1 VEIDGVVCNQ
11 HVMLDA
17 LNFPDKPNSFGIWYS
32 RTSDYT
38 RRDFVFSPIEVTDDD
53 AYLYTLGN
61 TLQFGTIQLQLWR
74 LQVIDVVSQPL
85 VHQPGSPVLENQI
98 LHERSKKAGAHH
110 VKFGE
115 EYVSLQPTVDLVDGY
130 KMDTAPYATF
140 IFRYRPLDMLMA
152 NGIVPR
158 PMGQS
163 RVTQVKPEGDTATA
177 DEIRNLEARL
187 KSLRSEIAIPNRGG
201 PSGTRRVKMEPMN
214 SNGTFVHREV
224 IDLT

>member
-38 RRDFVFSPIEVTDDD
+38 RRDFVFSHIEVTGTVPFLSSPILEIALVLMIPQSKDDD

-110 VKFGE
+110 VK
-115 EYVSLQPTVDLVDGY
+115 
-130 KMDTAPYATF
+130 
-140 IFRYRPLDMLMA
+140 
-152 NGIVPR
+152 
-158 PMGQS
+158 
-163 RVTQVKPEGDTATA
+163 
-177 DEIRNLEARL
+177 
-187 KSLRSEIAIPNRGG
+187 
-201 PSGTRRVKMEPMN
+201 
-214 SNGTFVHREV
+214 
-224 IDLT
+224 